1 MKLNK
6 KRKTFFVA
14 VLMFLFL
21 SLLAGCGGKKTEEAD
36 TERPEYI
43 YVPEYFNLG
52 NSDYIGSAINY
63 ENDIFYYTEAWDD
76 ETGKS
81 RTGISKYNFESR
93 KSEMISLDVGEASV
107 SAMQIT
113 PDGKIALLLY
123 EWTNT
128 EDENGEYQDGS
139 GSYALWYMDPESGEI
154 TGQKELSE
162 ENGVAKD
169 AYLGSFYIDAQ
180 GNNYL
185 FNSNE
190 PCIYVLSGDL
200 QMVAAISLSD
210 YINQMF
216 ASKDGEIYV
225 TL

>member
-6 KRKTFFVA
+6 KRKTLFVA

-21 SLLAGCGGKKTEEAD
+21 SLLAGCGGKKTEEAG

-52 NSDYIGSAINY
+52 SSDYIGSAINY
-63 ENDIFYYTEAWDD
+63 ENEVFYYTEAWDD

-128 EDENGEYQDGS
+128 EDENGE
-139 GSYALWYMDPESGEI
+139 
-154 TGQKELSE
+154 
-162 ENGVAKD
+162 
-169 AYLGSFYIDAQ
+169 
-180 GNNYL
+180 
-185 FNSNE
+185 
-190 PCIYVLSGDL
+190 
-200 QMVAAISLSD
+200 
-210 YINQMF
+210 
-216 ASKDGEIYV
+216 
-225 TL
+225 

>member
-6 KRKTFFVA
+6 KRKTLFVA

-21 SLLAGCGGKKTEEAD
+21 SLLAGCGGKKTEEAG

-63 ENDIFYYTEAWDD
+63 ENEVFYYTEAWDD

-81 RTGISKYNFESR
+81 RTG
-93 KSEMISLDVGEASV
+93 ISLDVGEASV

-113 PDGKIALLLY
+113 PDGKIALLIY

-169 AYLGSFYIDAQ
+169 AYLGSFYHIL
-180 GNNYL
+180 GK
-185 FNSNE
+185 
-190 PCIYVLSGDL
+190 CL
-200 QMVAAISLSD
+200 QTISTHREITISLT
-210 YINQMF
+210 
-216 ASKDGEIYV
+216 AV
-225 TL
+225 TPVFMCFPGICKWLQLYPCPIISIRCLHQRMEKFM

>member
-6 KRKTFFVA
+6 KRKTLFVA

-63 ENDIFYYTEAWDD
+63 ENEIFYYTEAWDD

-139 GSYALWYMDPESGEI
+139 GSYALWYMDPE
-154 TGQKELSE
+154 TGWTKARR
-162 ENGVAKD
+162 ENGNPVIPTGIFEYFIRHHDPVIEGTALVAFAREGEKPMD
-169 AYLGSFYIDAQ
+169 W
-180 GNNYL
+180 
-185 FNSNE
+185 NSRE
-190 PCIYVLSGDL
+190 LDVHIW
-200 QMVAAISLSD
+200 
-210 YINQMF
+210 
-216 ASKDGEIYV
+216 
-225 TL
+225 